1 MFAGR
6 RAGRG
11 GRNGGWR
18 AWGVTGARNGGR
30 GRGAVRRAG
39 EGAGAEGAALEAR
52 AEVELPLLGAHAAVW
67 GLARGWTLDDL
78 KGAAKSASHFGYDV
92 LELPLFD
99 PESVDARAVRALLE
113 ELNGSHE
120 GTILQPTASLG
131 LSFATDISSDSSE
144 VSAAGETLLNGAL
157 DVAAGTGA
165 PVLAGVLHSAM
176 AKYPGP
182 AAPGAWHRSVA
193 AIRRL
198 ADRAADLGVDIGLEA
213 VNRYESNL
221 VNTAAQ
227 CREFCEDVGRP
238 NVMVHLDSYHM
249 HLEEAGF
256 EGAVRAA
263 GSRLGYIHVG
273 ESHRGALGTGNVDFR
288 SLFRALTVADYSGP
302 LVYEA
307 FAPAA
312 AGPELAAA
320 LSCWRATW
328 SAPDDV
334 AEQAN
339 NFMAVEWR
347 AALAARSL

>member
-1 MFAGR
+1 M
-6 RAGRG
+6 RAC
-11 GRNGGWR
+11 
-18 AWGVTGARNGGR
+18 GVRGR
-30 GRGAVRRAG
+30 GRERGQGRAG
-39 EGAGAEGAALEAR
+39 YRRGAGAARQACGGGCEAGGIGARLGAR
-52 AEVELPLLGAHAAVW
+52 DGLPPLGAHAAVW
-67 GLARGWTLDDL
+67 GLAQGWTLDDL
-78 KGAAKSASHFGYDV
+78 RDAAGTAADLAFDV

-99 PESVDARAVRALLE
+99 PETVDQESARAVLE
-113 ELNGSHE
+113 DNGH
-120 GTILQPTASLG
+120 IIPTTSLG
-131 LSFATDISSDSSE
+131 LSLATDISSDSAD
-144 VSAAGETLLNGAL
+144 VAAAGEALLTGAL
-157 DVAAGTGA
+157 DAAAGVGA

-182 AAPGAWHRSVA
+182 ASPGAWKRSVA

-198 ADRAADLGVDIGLEA
+198 ADRAADLDITIGLEA

-227 CREFCEDVGRP
+227 CAEFCEDVGRP

-249 HLEEAGF
+249 HIEEAGF

-263 GSRLGYIHVG
+263 GCRLGYVHIG

-288 SLFRALTVADYSGP
+288 SLFRALATADYTGP

-312 AGPELAAA
+312 AGPELASA

-328 SAPDDV
+328 SDADDV

-339 NFMAVEWR
+339 NFMAAEWR
-347 AALAARSL
+347 AAAAARSL